1 MIWAI
6 SNCFDFYLLIGK
18 TDVKSKITIKNE
30 AVPQNAPVK
39 EVSLCQVIVFSIVMG
54 SGKWNLD
61 NWLTF
66 IICLGKSWHLETAEY
81 TLSVT
86 HTGNLEMWSMVWSTG
101 TRYYFSL
108 IHSVEREMG
117 ENLLIS
123 GWEETVFHFG
133 ANLF

>member
-39 EVSLCQVIVFSIVMG
+39 EVSLCQVIVFIIVMG

-61 NWLTF
+61 N
-66 IICLGKSWHLETAEY
+66 
-81 TLSVT
+81 
-86 HTGNLEMWSMVWSTG
+86 
-101 TRYYFSL
+101 
-108 IHSVEREMG
+108 
-117 ENLLIS
+117 
-123 GWEETVFHFG
+123 
-133 ANLF
+133 